1 LDHHFDDHTNFT
13 GLWCKAV
20 KMNDEGI
27 KMSEEERS
35 KKYGH
40 TDDPKYSPF
49 KEALASWFTEE
60 ALRQV
65 HHSFNSQK

>member
-1 LDHHFDDHTNFT
+1 
-13 GLWCKAV
+13 
-20 KMNDEGI
+20 MNDEGI